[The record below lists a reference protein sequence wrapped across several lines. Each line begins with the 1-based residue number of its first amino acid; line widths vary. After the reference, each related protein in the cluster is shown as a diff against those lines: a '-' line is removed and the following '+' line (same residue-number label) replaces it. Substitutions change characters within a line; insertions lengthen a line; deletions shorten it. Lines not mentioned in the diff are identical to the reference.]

1 MHRTAVYLT
10 GLIIVVSFLIPVGS
24 NDIDSTEKLKEREN
38 FQQDFLELYD
48 AERFQ
53 QSILPAKQV
62 VSLTEEI
69 YGEKSFKLI
78 TPLNNL
84 ASAYFMIEDFEN
96 AQSLFLKC
104 IELIEVNQ
112 NIISPESSAMGHGQ
126 IGGAGPP
133 PFSWGKAVDHPD
145 PRCAPARNSRC
156 DPLTGRGLQYYSI
169 ISKC

>member
-10 GLIIVVSFLIPVGS
+10 GLIIVVSFFIPVES
-24 NDIDSTEKLKEREN
+24 NDIDSTEKLSERKN

-48 AERFQ
+48 AQRFQ

-84 ASAYFMIEDFEN
+84 ASAYF
-96 AQSLFLKC
+96 
-104 IELIEVNQ
+104 
-112 NIISPESSAMGHGQ
+112 IIPQM
-126 IGGAGPP
+126 
-133 PFSWGKAVDHPD
+133 
-145 PRCAPARNSRC
+145 
-156 DPLTGRGLQYYSI
+156 Y
-169 ISKC
+169 